1 MWLLLCLD
9 VMLLYAVLYVMLS
22 CLNVVAVML
31 GCDVVVCGVVQ
42 RKFDG
47 ICMYILPSVDKRGGE
62 GAGTFIHESLC
73 TKRYHHHQRE
83 GCL

>member
-1 MWLLLCLD
+1 MWLLLRLD
-9 VMLLYAVLYVMLS
+9 VMLLCVVLYVMLS

-47 ICMYILPSVDKRGGE
+47 ICMYIFAECGQERGRGGWDVY
-62 GAGTFIHESLC
+62 T
-73 TKRYHHHQRE
+73 
-83 GCL
+83 